1 MSIRP
6 GLLAALLKA
15 GHLHGAIRW
24 KVDIDSGV
32 AEQEIAMAGA
42 SQVVLDTTGVK
53 TLDEFFAVFTQQVQG
68 DGASL
73 VDLSNFESVL
83 AAHGANTAFLWTGW
97 QEFVKHAPADA
108 TVVADIFD
116 SVSSQWP
123 GVVLVL
129 GKQGAFPN
137 VGELTSIS

>member
-68 DGASL
+68 ESAAH

-83 AAHGANTAFLWTGW
+83 AAHGANTALLWTGW

-108 TVVADIFD
+108 SVVADILD
-116 SVSSQWP
+116 SASSQWP